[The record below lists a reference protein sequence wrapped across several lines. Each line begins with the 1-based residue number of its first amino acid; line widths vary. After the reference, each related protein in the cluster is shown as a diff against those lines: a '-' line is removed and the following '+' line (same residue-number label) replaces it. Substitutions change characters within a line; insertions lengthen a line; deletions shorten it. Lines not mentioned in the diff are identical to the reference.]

1 MLHALQY
8 LDDYSLIYLVSFI
21 MLCIFI
27 LHIYKYYLEKDVTKL
42 PRIYGGKNAK
52 NFGPENFILSPDSL
66 YLLT

>member
-1 MLHALQY
+1 
-8 LDDYSLIYLVSFI
+8 

-42 PRIYGGKNAK
+42 PRDLWGKNAK
-52 NFGPENFILSPDSL
+52 NFGQENFILSPDSQ